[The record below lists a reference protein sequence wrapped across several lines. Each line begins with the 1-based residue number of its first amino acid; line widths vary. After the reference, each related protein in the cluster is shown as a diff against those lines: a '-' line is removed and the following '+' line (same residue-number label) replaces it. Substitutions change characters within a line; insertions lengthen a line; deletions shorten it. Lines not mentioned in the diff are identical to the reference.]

1 MKCLLHRVRCIF
13 WKHSSWH
20 EGQANCLNFLPI
32 CNPELLLSTV
42 EIIFSASCIL
52 QKRPFIAGIKLQG
65 VCSSISVL
73 FLSSTVVMFD
83 SLTAFCHLC
92 TLTAVWKGTC
102 CCVGWHI
109 LFGSL
114 HEFSAD
120 VCVSNWGNY
129 SSAGSFGHSPSP
141 LALPF
146 FFQRWPLYII
156 PLKWLC
162 LEGWTEG
169 QCSHLSKQDQWAMCF
184 PLGSNKRKGLSEEKT
199 STKDQN

>member
-1 MKCLLHRVRCIF
+1 MHRVRCIF

-73 FLSSTVVMFD
+73 FLSPTVVMFD

-120 VCVSNWGNY
+120 MCVLVTGVITALLAPSDTLPPP
-129 SSAGSFGHSPSP
+129 SPS
-141 LALPF
+141 
-146 FFQRWPLYII
+146 
-156 PLKWLC
+156 
-162 LEGWTEG
+162 
-169 QCSHLSKQDQWAMCF
+169 LSSSRD
-184 PLGSNKRKGLSEEKT
+184 GLST
-199 STKDQN
+199 